1 MLEFITY
8 IAKEYTT
15 VCIILVCLILFL
27 IFSLRKKEVD
37 TQSVANKY
45 LLQICSTLLVLGVLT
60 SIWIIP
66 LNPNPGIWPVVGIC
80 LIAGGV
86 FGVISSVIQKT
97 KK

>member
-8 IAKEYTT
+8 LIKEYTL

-45 LLQICSTLLVLGVLT
+45 LLPICSILLVLGVLI
-60 SIWIIP
+60 SVWIIP